1 MPRRFVLTASSC
13 AIAAAVVLTACSS
26 NDRGAERTPTQS
38 SANSSTSSSSAT
50 SSTSSTLARG
60 DLNAANVKLTKI
72 ASPTSATAL
81 AVRAGDPALYVTEQ
95 VGKVRAVRNGKLD
108 PTNVVDLQSVVG
120 SGGERGLLGLT
131 FSKDGTKLYVN
142 FTDKSGNTHIA
153 ELTMQA
159 DGTADPASRKDLL
172 TITQPEANHNGGDV
186 ILGPDG
192 MLYVGM
198 GDGGA
203 AGDQGPGHVAG
214 GNGQSTG
221 TLLGKLLRID
231 PTPSADK
238 PYSIPAD
245 NPFVAGGGRPEIWA
259 YGLRNP
265 WRFSFDKATGDL
277 WIGDVGQNAWE
288 EIDFARAKTG
298 AGANYGWNVFEGSHR
313 YRDGDAPGAVNPI
326 FEYPHDSRCAVSGGY
341 VYRGSKIPA
350 LMGGYLYSDSCDGVI
365 RAINEVDGKTNQ
377 SRDLG
382 VRGGQRGRVR

>member
-1 MPRRFVLTASSC
+1 MPRRFVRTLSVC
-13 AIAAAVVLTACSS
+13 AVAGALVLTGCSS

-38 SANSSTSSSSAT
+38 SANSSTSSSSS

-72 ASPTSATAL
+72 ASPTSATAMT
-81 AVRAGDPALYVTEQ
+81 VREGDDALYLTEQ
-95 VGKVRAVRNGKLD
+95 VGRVRAVRGGRLD

-131 FSKDGTKLYVN
+131 FSKDGSKLYVD

-153 ELTMQA
+153 ELTMRA

-172 TITQPEANHNGGDV
+172 AIAQPQANHNGGNV

-203 AGDQGPGHVAG
+203 AGDQGSGHVAG
-214 GNGQSTG
+214 GNGQSTN

-288 EIDFARAKTG
+288 EIDFARAKHG
-298 AGANYGWNVFEGSHR
+298 GRRELRLERVR
-313 YRDGDAPGAVNPI
+313 RDAPLPRRRRAGRGEPDLRVPARRSLRGQWWVRLPRQQDPGPEGRVPLLGLVRRLGA
-326 FEYPHDSRCAVSGGY
+326 
-341 VYRGSKIPA
+341 
-350 LMGGYLYSDSCDGVI
+350 SD
-365 RAINEVDGKTNQ
+365 
-377 SRDLG
+377 
-382 VRGGQRGRVR
+382 QRGRRQDEPVA